1 MDTAVQVVES
11 FVVMAHAY
19 SKYMEVRSRPKP
31 WSDLLRNEYRPPIG
45 TDNLIG
51 AICGTFYW
59 RPIAEHGITEIPK
72 RAPELIERLRKSVDS
87 DIARLARESIPK
99 AILRDTE
106 FEPEDSVA

>member
-31 WSDLLRNEYRPPIG
+31 WSDLLRNEYRLPIG

-59 RPIAEHGITEIPK
+59 RPIA
-72 RAPELIERLRKSVDS
+72 A
-87 DIARLARESIPK
+87 ARESIPK